1 MENVTRESSRAAPVA
16 AAELS
21 QWAERLSSG
30 LPAAEQAALRR
41 AVEVAA
47 TIYGQEKL
55 PGGESVLSHA
65 LQSAL
70 ILSHLRLDWETLAA
84 TVLQTSPRFGDY
96 AERLKAEFGSGVVD
110 LLDGVARMSEIQA
123 IAGELPAKREEKAA
137 QLEGLRKMLL
147 AMVQDIRV
155 VLVALA
161 SRSHALRYAL
171 AQRDRTDLPRL
182 ARETLD
188 IFAPLA
194 NRLGVWQL
202 KWEMEDLAFR
212 ALEPELYKR
221 IVRLLHERR
230 TDREVYIGQV
240 IALLQREL
248 SDAGIRAEVTG
259 RPKHIYSIY
268 KKMGRKEVDFQELH
282 DVRAVRVLVDDIK
295 DCYGALGIVHNLLRP
310 IPKEFDDYIAK
321 PKGNDYRSLHT
332 AVIGPEGKAVEV
344 QIRTFDM
351 HQHAELGVAAH
362 WRYKEGGKAD
372 SGYDNKIAWLR
383 QILAWKDEVPDAG
396 ELALQFKTELFQDT
410 VYVLTPQGKVVDL
423 PKGATPIDFAYA
435 VHTELGHRCRGARV
449 DGAMVPLNF
458 PLANGQRVEIVAA
471 KEGGPSRDWL
481 NLGLGY
487 LRSGRAR
494 AKVRQWFKN
503 QNLEASLSQ
512 GRTVVERELQRLG
525 LSSYNLEKLAEK
537 LNFHKPEELFA
548 AVGRGEIVSRQIQNA
563 LREHLAPPSAPQP
576 ELPLARPL
584 APATGKGILIV
595 GLDKL
600 LTVLAKCCKPAPP
613 DPIIGFVTR
622 GRGVMVHRQSCSNVR
637 LLNRERLIEAGWGE
651 QSGGLYPIDI
661 IINAADRQGLLRDI
675 SEVFSR
681 ERINVTAAQTLS
693 QGPTA
698 RMQFTLEIDDVH
710 HLGAVLKQI
719 RDVSGVISVAR
730 K

>member
-41 AVEVAA
+41 AIELAA
-47 TIYGQEKL
+47 AIYGQEKL

-661 IINAADRQGLLRDI
+661 IISAADRQGLLRDI

>member
-41 AVEVAA
+41 AIELAA
-47 TIYGQEKL
+47 AIYGQEKL

-110 LLDGVARMSEIQA
+110 LLDGVARMSEIQV
-123 IAGELPAKREEKAA
+123 ITGELPPKREEKAA

-268 KKMGRKEVDFQELH
+268 KKMGRKEVAFQELH

-661 IINAADRQGLLRDI
+661 IISAADRQGLLRDI

>member
-41 AVEVAA
+41 AIELAA
-47 TIYGQEKL
+47 AIYGQEKL

-661 IINAADRQGLLRDI
+661 IISAADRQGLLRDI

-719 RDVSGVISVAR
+719 RDVSGVISVVR

>member
-30 LPAAEQAALRR
+30 LPAAEQATLRR
-41 AVEVAA
+41 AIELAA
-47 TIYGQEKL
+47 AIYGQEKL

-123 IAGELPAKREEKAA
+123 ITGELPAKREEKAA

-221 IVRLLHERR
+221 IVRLLNERR